1 MRNYIKILRTKFKK
15 YEIDG
20 YVIPKN
26 DEYFT
31 E

>member
-1 MRNYIKILRTKFKK
+1 MKKNIQILRKKFEKHK
-15 YEIDG
+15 IDG